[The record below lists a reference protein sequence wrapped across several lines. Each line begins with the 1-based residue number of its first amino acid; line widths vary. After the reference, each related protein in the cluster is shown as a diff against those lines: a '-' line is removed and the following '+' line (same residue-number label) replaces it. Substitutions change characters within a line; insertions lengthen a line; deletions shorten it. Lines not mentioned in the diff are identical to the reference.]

1 MMGRNLG
8 PREVRGAERPAG
20 GAAVEGEE
28 GCPEPV
34 SIRKD
39 GLAGAAGRR
48 GGCPGPRSGA
58 PSPLAPGHDRGA
70 ARRPGRRPP
79 AAPAGPGAAGLRPTA
94 STSYSGSSA
103 AAAARWSGRQSA
115 SSVGRALRAP
125 APRARRPA
133 RDARVLGELWECAA
147 RVGPA
152 RLRGRG
158 LPRLLPAPQ
167 LDVLHAHDEPLFVQ
181 NAERHE
187 SGRGAGPRADG
198 ALRASSFYEG

>member
-1 MMGRNLG
+1 MG

-79 AAPAGPGAAGLRPTA
+79 AAPAGPGAAWLRPAA

-103 AAAARWSGRQSA
+103 AAAAWRPRGPRA

-152 RLRGRG
+152 RLRGGG

-167 LDVLHAHDEPLFVQ
+167 LDVLYQDDEPLFVQ

-198 ALRASSFYEG
+198 PLRAPALHAG